1 VAPAPHPT
9 LVPAHGEREIGAP
22 SHGGE
27 IPAEPALA
35 PNRGEGWGEGKR
47 ASRWIRICAVDE
59 IPQLGARVVR
69 RKGEANVAVF
79 RTADDKL
86 FALADQCPHRG
97 GPLSQGIVYGDR
109 VACPLHNTCV
119 DLASGCAVAPDKG
132 QVQSFA
138 VRVEDGAV
146 HVDLP
151 VKADVDRQVAH
162 QRQESPLALPE
173 RGGG

>member
-1 VAPAPHPT
+1 MTAAPHPT
-9 LVPAHGEREIGAP
+9 PLPAHGERGTGAAPQGREI
-22 SHGGE
+22 S
-27 IPAEPALA
+27 AEPALA
-35 PNRGEGWGEGKR
+35 PNRGEGRGEGKP
-47 ASRWIRICAVDE
+47 ANQWIRICTLDD
-59 IPQLGARVVR
+59 IPQLGARVIR

-97 GPLSQGIVYGDR
+97 GPLSQGIVFGER

-151 VKADVDRQVAH
+151 VKLDGH
-162 QRQESPLALPE
+162 P
-173 RGGG
+173 